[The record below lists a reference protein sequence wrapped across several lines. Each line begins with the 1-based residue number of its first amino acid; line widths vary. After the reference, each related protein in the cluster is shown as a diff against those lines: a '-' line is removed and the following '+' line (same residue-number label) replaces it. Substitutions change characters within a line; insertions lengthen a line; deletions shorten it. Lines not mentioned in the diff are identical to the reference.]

1 MTNYLLHGGFNM
13 KRNQQSGFTLIEL
26 IVVITILGILAA
38 IALPRFAQLQ
48 ADARIAKMNG
58 ALGAIK
64 AGAALAHAN
73 LLTRGNAADF
83 SGDPAGANDVN
94 MEGVNVVF
102 VNGYPNAAS
111 IAAVSGVVA
120 TEYTIAVAGATATI
134 TPDAGHAACAIT
146 YTQAAASNTLPT
158 YGNAGLTIANCD

>member
-1 MTNYLLHGGFNM
+1 M

-120 TEYTIAVAGATATI
+120 AEYTIAVAAPTTTI

>member
-1 MTNYLLHGGFNM
+1 M

-83 SGDPAGANDVN
+83 SGDPAGAYDVN

>member
-1 MTNYLLHGGFNM
+1 M
-13 KRNQQSGFTLIEL
+13 KRNQQTGFTLIEL
-26 IVVITILGILAA
+26 IVVIVILGILAS

-73 LLTRGNAADF
+73 LLTRGNAADL
-83 SGDPAGANDVN
+83 SGNPAGANDVN
-94 MEGVNVVF
+94 MEGVDVIF
-102 VNGYPNAAS
+102 AFGYPTAGT

-120 TEYTIAVAGATATI
+120 TEYVIAVAGVTATI
-134 TPDAGHAACAIT
+134 TPDAAHPTCSIT
-146 YTQAAASNTLPT
+146 YVEAAASNTLPT

>member
-1 MTNYLLHGGFNM
+1 M
-13 KRNQQSGFTLIEL
+13 KRRSAAGFTLIEL

-73 LLTRGNAADF
+73 LLTRGNAADL
-83 SGDPAGANDVN
+83 SGNPAGANDVN
-94 MEGVNVVF
+94 MEGVDVVF
-102 VNGYPNAAS
+102 VFGYPNAAT
-111 IAAVSGVVA
+111 IAPLSGVVA
-120 TEYTIAVAGATATI
+120 TEYTIAVAGVTTTI
-134 TPDAGHAACAIT
+134 TPDTAHPACSIT
-146 YTQAAASNTLPT
+146 YTQAAGTNTLPT

>member
-1 MTNYLLHGGFNM
+1 M

-120 TEYTIAVAGATATI
+120 TEYTIAVAGVTATI